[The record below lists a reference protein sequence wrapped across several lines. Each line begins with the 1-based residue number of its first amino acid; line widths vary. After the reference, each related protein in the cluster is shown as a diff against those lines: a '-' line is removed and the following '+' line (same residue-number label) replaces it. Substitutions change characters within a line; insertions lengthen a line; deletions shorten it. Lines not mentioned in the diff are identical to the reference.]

1 MKTKDICKEHDFILS
16 IFESWLYSSGFKYKS
31 GFLGVEVQDNI
42 GDVVNKFKEHQINQ
56 DNLKSDKQKAASE
69 RLRLES
75 EQRRVEQERVRSEA
89 EKKQAALASMLI
101 TSGFNFEGYSIT
113 KYSGYI
119 SGDDA
124 VQADRPTRGWTGG
137 MSNNVGEDLLKGLSL
152 IRRNALAELK
162 EAAYALG
169 CNAVIGVDFDY
180 LTLDPETVTPQGGT
194 LYLPFLFAVTANG
207 NAVVIEKNSRSA
219 LG

>member
-1 MKTKDICKEHDFILS
+1 MKSKDIANRYGLDPTAFDG
-16 IFESWLYSSGFKYKS
+16 WLKQYGYKAGLTGITVADS
-31 GFLGVEVQDNI
+31 VDTDDLISRYNTHLAHEQERLAQEQERLAQEQSNAERSAQV
-42 GDVVNKFKEHQINQ
+42 
-56 DNLKSDKQKAASE
+56 KQKAM
-69 RLRLES
+69 
-75 EQRRVEQERVRSEA
+75 
-89 EKKQAALASMLI
+89 ASMLI
-101 TSGFNFEGYSIT
+101 TSGFNFDGYTIT

-124 VQADRPTRGWTGG
+124 VSMDRPSHSWFG
-137 MSNNVGEDLLKGLSL
+137 NVSSDVGADLLAGLVH

-180 LTLDPETVTPQGGT
+180 LTLDPETVNNQGGT

-207 NAVVIEKNSRSA
+207 NAVVIERN
-219 LG
+219 